1 MIYIIFE
8 VSGEIKGVT
17 VNRTST
23 TQIEVSNSFFEEYPQ
38 GCWQVV
44 DGEVTLK
51 VDADDIR
58 AAFLASI
65 EENVPTPEP
74 MPLVYPRFIALVRQ
88 AGGLTAEVALS
99 IVNGTHPSAEVLF
112 LRALLLEATGPLERD
127 DPLIQGGLDMLVSES
142 VITQSGRDTIIAA
155 WPVE

>member
-1 MIYIIFE
+1 MLKDYT
-8 VSGEIKGVT
+8 VT
-17 VNRTST
+17 VEGLVGTAVT
-23 TQIEVSNSFFEEYPQ
+23 TDEGWTFTVGPNNPETQKQF
-38 GCWQVV
+38 V
-44 DGEVTLK
+44 DGAAVSSFIRKAASNPNYWSAIST
-51 VDADDIR
+51 AD
-58 AAFLASI
+58 
-65 EENVPTPEP
+65 PTP

-88 AGGLTAEVALS
+88 AGGLTADVALS

-112 LRALLLEATGPLERD
+112 LRALLLEATGPIERD